1 MRGQTGRSRW
11 GSELHHIVPARGG
24 GWGAIISATGGVH
37 SGVQQCTTDGGGLAH
52 GRRAIGN
59 HGKTGYRG
67 GVQLGPVWS
76 VFVLFFFFSEVLVM
90 NQGIEVGTSGGRV
103 HMWRPG
109 LRSL

>member
-1 MRGQTGRSRW
+1 M
-11 GSELHHIVPARGG
+11 AGG
-24 GWGAIISATGGVH
+24 LSFLQRAGCTPGG
-37 SGVQQCTTDGGGLAH
+37 QQCRSGGGGLAH

-67 GVQLGPVWS
+67 GLQLGTEGY
-76 VFVLFFFFSEVLVM
+76 VFFLFFFFSAVLVM

-103 HMWRPG
+103 HIWRPG